1 MAGFATRLLAA
12 IIGVWLAVASA
23 SAQDSA
29 WLQIEAQPDL
39 PSATAQATAYSGQ
52 FRDVSGFRSST
63 GWYLIVL
70 GPMSADG
77 AAARLA
83 DLRGSRQIPND
94 SFISD
99 GSVFETQFWPP
110 TSPTADTMPTPPRQI
125 KAKRLPFKRSC
136 QNPSCHAH
144 SRSPNF
150 LTSPWP

>member
-1 MAGFATRLLAA
+1 MNMAGVAARLLAA
-12 IIGVWLAVASA
+12 VIGVWLAVASA
-23 SAQDSA
+23 SAQNSA
-29 WLQIEAQPDL
+29 WLQIAAQPDL
-39 PSATAQATAYSGQ
+39 PSATEQATAYSGQ
-52 FRDVSGFRSST
+52 FRDVSGFLSST

-110 TSPTADTMPTPPRQI
+110 TSPTADTMPTPPQG
-125 KAKRLPFKRSC
+125 RSKP
-136 QNPSCHAH
+136 NGGPSNGRVRTHRVTPTAAA
-144 SRSPNF
+144 RIF
-150 LTSPWP
+150 